1 MTAQNEQFARQRP
14 QRNPTMAMT
23 EKEWCTLAE
32 TRGLDA
38 GTGKK
43 LEPEQPSNSAL
54 CSSSCWTDRDIVE
67 LHRAIRGLHN
77 EFTVITRLIMVGIG
91 AMVILHFIH

>member
-1 MTAQNEQFARQRP
+1 
-14 QRNPTMAMT
+14 MAMT

-32 TRGLDA
+32 ARGLDA

-43 LEPEQPSNSAL
+43 LEPEQSYDSAV
-54 CSSSCWTDRDIVE
+54 CSSCWTDHDIVE

-77 EFTVITRLIMVGIG
+77 EITVITRLIMVGIG
-91 AMVILHFIH
+91 AMVILHFV

>member
-1 MTAQNEQFARQRP
+1 
-14 QRNPTMAMT
+14 MAMT
-23 EKEWCTLAE
+23 EKEWYTLAE
-32 TRGLDA
+32 ARGLDA

-43 LEPEQPSNSAL
+43 LKPKQSSSSAI
-54 CSSSCWTDRDIVE
+54 CSSSCWTDQDIVE
-67 LHRAIRGLHN
+67 LHRVIRGLHN

>member
-1 MTAQNEQFARQRP
+1 M
-14 QRNPTMAMT
+14 MAMT
-23 EKEWCTLAE
+23 EKEWRTLAE

-43 LEPEQPSNSAL
+43 LEPEQSSNSAV

-67 LHRAIRGLHN
+67 LHRAICGLHY

>member
-1 MTAQNEQFARQRP
+1 M
-14 QRNPTMAMT
+14 MAMT

-43 LEPEQPSNSAL
+43 LEPEQSSNSAV
-54 CSSSCWTDRDIVE
+54 CSSSCWTDRDIVQ

-91 AMVILHFIH
+91 AMVILHLIH

>member
-1 MTAQNEQFARQRP
+1 
-14 QRNPTMAMT
+14 MAMT

-32 TRGLDA
+32 ARGLDA

-43 LEPEQPSNSAL
+43 LEPEQSYDSAV
-54 CSSSCWTDRDIVE
+54 CSSSCWTGRDIVQ

-77 EFTVITRLIMVGIG
+77 ELTVIARLIMGGIG
-91 AMVILHFIH
+91 AMVILHFIY

>member
-1 MTAQNEQFARQRP
+1 
-14 QRNPTMAMT
+14 MAMT

-32 TRGLDA
+32 ARGLDA
-38 GTGKK
+38 ETGKK
-43 LEPEQPSNSAL
+43 LEPEQSSDSGV
-54 CSSSCWTDRDIVE
+54 CSSSCWTGRDIVQ

-91 AMVILHFIH
+91 AMVILHFTH